1 MNSRFLLSIVALAL
15 CVASTVEAQN
25 TKIALKAGDR
35 IVLSIRGIPAED
47 ASQIS
52 KVYDISDGGTI
63 NLMNVGEVKAAGFKP
78 SELQR
83 VIEQTYI
90 KHEVYMFPTVTVWDA
105 RAGLIY
111 VTHVGRKN
119 FPRPYNPSMTL
130 LKTIAM
136 TGRFSFRGN
145 GPIKLIRNGV
155 TTEFKDKDLGRDPS
169 RNFKLQPDDQII
181 VPD

>member
-1 MNSRFLLSIVALAL
+1 MNSRFLLSTVALTL
-15 CVASTVEAQN
+15 CVASIAEAQN
-25 TKIALKAGDR
+25 DGMVLKAGDR

-47 ASQIS
+47 AAQIS
-52 KVYDISDGGTI
+52 KVYDISNGGTI
-63 NLMNVGEVKAAGFKP
+63 SLMNVGELKAEGFNP

-83 VIEQTYI
+83 VIEQAYI

-111 VTHVGRKN
+111 VTHGDRKN
-119 FPRPYNPSMTL
+119 FSLPYNPSITL
-130 LKTIAM
+130 LKAVAL

-169 RNFKLQPDDQII
+169 RNAKLQPDDQIV